1 MPCFHPTGNTCEG
14 WARNVET
21 PRTSRSPAGDT
32 ARCRPRHHITART
45 ATATEIAASSVTT
58 LVVRK
63 GVPRCAARP
72 HAIEIA
78 RGNVQTA
85 KIRRKAAQER
95 LALHLKSP
103 RPVAVASPTVATT
116 DHNGM
121 FVLSTDDSNEDSAF
135 SGPFVGQSDA

>member
-1 MPCFHPTGNTCEG
+1 M
-14 WARNVET
+14 
-21 PRTSRSPAGDT
+21 
-32 ARCRPRHHITART
+32 
-45 ATATEIAASSVTT
+45 TT

-121 FVLSTDDSNEDSAF
+121 FVLSYIFGGLFVVMFLLAKLRQKLARRERLAAIPASA
-135 SGPFVGQSDA
+135 VE